1 MIKAAIYDLD
11 GLMVNSEPLH
21 AEAWKLLLKEYGH
34 DVSELPPDAHSR
46 WIGMRVK
53 EVLEY
58 IAKIIGVT
66 DLQAF
71 SKRREEIFF
80 ELVRNKL
87 EMMPGLM
94 RSLEFFRKN
103 KMNIGLASSG
113 TTIYIELAIDKL
125 SIRKYFNTVVSGDHV
140 KMGKPDPEI
149 YLLAAK
155 RLGLHPEECV
165 VLEDSTKGIQAAKSA
180 ALRTLNSTS

>member
-1 MIKAAIYDLD
+1 
-11 GLMVNSEPLH
+11 
-21 AEAWKLLLKEYGH
+21 
-34 DVSELPPDAHSR
+34 
-46 WIGMRVK
+46 
-53 EVLEY
+53 
-58 IAKIIGVT
+58 
-66 DLQAF
+66 
-71 SKRREEIFF
+71 
-80 ELVRNKL
+80 
-87 EMMPGLM
+87 MMPGLM

-180 ALRTLNSTS
+180 GCKCIAVIDPYGPPQDQSEADIILESLNDISMQTLKKIEK